1 MEEAPTKEVVKALL
15 DYLVDPLLASN
26 VSKKDPSL
34 HTQEAVAKQVY
45 IYINCTCIQ
54 VVLGGKICREIL
66 AFF

>member
-45 IYINCTCIQ
+45 SYINCTGTQMVI
-54 VVLGGKICREIL
+54 RW
-66 AFF
+66 